1 MAAAIAEAET
11 QIRLANWDR
20 MKEAAARAAEAA
32 EGSSRESYAKSLY
45 ELAELSTFYRG
56 GIRRAIGQLGA
67 GHEFDIVPSLKVI
80 VVEASGDRLT
90 LRRGAKNY
98 SYTLDTLP
106 PSLSHSLATFSMPAD
121 APTTIAAKAA
131 YQAIAPRFNE
141 EYREYSVELLR
152 GLQEPVE
159 GADAKRL
166 ADTIES
172 LYP

>member
-1 MAAAIAEAET
+1 VATAIAEAET
-11 QIRLANWDR
+11 QIRSANWDR
-20 MKEAAARAAEAA
+20 MKQAATRAAEAA
-32 EGSSRESYAKSLY
+32 EGGSRESYAKSLY

-67 GHEFDIVPSLKVI
+67 GHEFEIVTSLKVI
-80 VVEASGDRLT
+80 VVEAGGDRLT

-106 PSLSHSLATFSMPAD
+106 PSLAHSLATFSMPAD
-121 APTTIAAKAA
+121 AATTIAAKAA
-131 YQAIAPRFNE
+131 YQAVAPQFNE
-141 EYREYSVELLR
+141 GYREYSLELLR
-152 GLQEPVE
+152 GLREPVE
-159 GADAKRL
+159 GADTKRL